1 MSEPHENEGRV
12 GDPLNEIG
20 VLMRREIEARILG
33 PLLEAL
39 GREFGR
45 ERVLAVARETIVG
58 IAREQGAQLAQA
70 MGGNG
75 MADFA
80 GSMAAWRKGDAI
92 EIDVLAEDEGRYH
105 FNVTRCR
112 YAEMYRALGLEEL
125 GATLS
130 CNRDGAL
137 IEGFNSRIS
146 LTRTQTIMQ
155 GAPHCDFRFNL
166 KPEEEQT
173 C

>member
-1 MSEPHENEGRV
+1 
-12 GDPLNEIG
+12 
-20 VLMRREIEARILG
+20 
-33 PLLEAL
+33 
-39 GREFGR
+39 
-45 ERVLAVARETIVG
+45 
-58 IAREQGAQLAQA
+58 
-70 MGGNG
+70 